1 MKFLVALGIVF
12 SVLSLSFITQ
22 EEGVFDI
29 SANGTKCL
37 KTEYVGHMN
46 ILPPVDSTLIFPP
59 SSACEGCHSA
69 DPNGNAM
76 VNILGEDVSFI
87 SDWEA
92 TMMANSAKDPY
103 WIAKVAHEVY
113 INPDQKNQI
122 ETSCTSCHAPMGHYT
137 SILRGDP
144 HYLMEDLY
152 ADTIGL
158 EGVSCGSCHKIA
170 EENLGTLLGGQL
182 NIDTARV
189 VYGPFTLPFAP
200 PMQQFV
206 GFEPLYSDHVSSSE
220 LCASCHTLVIESLDL
235 DGQAT
240 GNVYIEQATY
250 HEWLNSMYSA
260 NDLSC
265 QSCHLPVL
273 EEPVVVSANY
283 QFLEPRP
290 HYSQH
295 ELVGGNV
302 TMLQMMKTY
311 RDTLN
316 ITADTSNF
324 DRTISK
330 TLKMLQQ
337 KSLNADLDYLGSTS
351 DTLLFEY
358 TIENKAG
365 HKFPSGFPSRRAF
378 VEFLL
383 IDTDQGDT
391 VFHSGG
397 YNEDFELI
405 AHNEDFEPHYDFI
418 SKEDQVQVY
427 ELVPADIN
435 GDFTT
440 ILERGYQTI
449 KDNRLVPKGFS
460 SDHFTYDTVAVVGMA
475 VEDSNYNLNTDGS
488 EGSGTDKI
496 IFGIKM
502 GTFTGSVKAYAK
514 VHYQTLSPRW
524 INPLFEDAQLPEI
537 QHFKSMYE
545 TSDLQPI
552 VISSDSI
559 DVANIKLVSGV
570 FNSLKTKQANVF
582 PNPILSGFTVQV
594 DPELDIL
601 DMRCYN
607 TDGLEIPYKKV
618 GRNGLELLS
627 DYKGLVLIYIKVE
640 NGDRYLSKLIIQ

>member
-46 ILPPVDSTLIFPP
+46 IMPPVDSTLIFPP

-189 VYGPFTLPFAP
+189 VYGPFALPFAP

-324 DRTISK
+324 DRTISN

-488 EGSGTDKI
+488 EGSGADKI

>member
-22 EEGVFDI
+22 EESVFDI
-29 SANGTKCL
+29 NANGTKCL

-46 ILPPVDSTLIFPP
+46 IMPPVDSTLIFPP

-182 NIDTARV
+182 NIDTSRV
-189 VYGPFTLPFAP
+189 VYGPFALPFAP

-337 KSLNADLDYLGSTS
+337 KSLNADLDYLGSSS
-351 DTLLFEY
+351 DTLFFDY

-383 IDTDQGDT
+383 IDTEQGDT
-391 VFHSGG
+391 IFHSGG

-488 EGSGTDKI
+488 EGSGMDKI
-496 IFGIKM
+496 SFGIKM

-559 DVANIKLVSGV
+559 DVANLKLVSGV
-570 FNSLKTKQANVF
+570 FNSLETKHANIF
-582 PNPILSGFTVQV
+582 PNPILSGFTAQL

-601 DMRCYN
+601 DIHCYK
-607 TDGLEIPYKKV
+607 TDGHEIPYKQI
-618 GRNGLELLS
+618 GRNGLEFLS

>member
-316 ITADTSNF
+316 ITADTINF

>member
-1 MKFLVALGIVF
+1 MKFLVTLGIVF

-22 EEGVFDI
+22 EESVFDI
-29 SANGTKCL
+29 SVDGTKCL

-46 ILPPVDSTLIFPP
+46 IMPPVDSTLIFPP

-144 HYLMEDLY
+144 NYLMEDLY

-189 VYGPFTLPFAP
+189 VYGPFALPFAP

-206 GFEPLYSDHVSSSE
+206 GFEPLYSNHVSSSE

-250 HEWLNSMYSA
+250 HEWLNSMYSS
-260 NDLSC
+260 NDQSC

-337 KSLNADLDYLGSTS
+337 KSLNADLDYLGSSS

-383 IDTDQGDT
+383 IDTEQGDT
-391 VFHSGG
+391 IFHSGG

-496 IFGIKM
+496 SFGIKM

-552 VISSDSI
+552 VISSDSV

-570 FNSLKTKQANVF
+570 FNSYKTKQAAIF
-582 PNPILSGFTVQV
+582 PNPILSGSTVQV
-594 DPELDIL
+594 DPELDIF
-601 DMRCYN
+601 DIRCYN
-607 TDGLEIPYKKV
+607 TDGLEIPYKQV
-618 GRNGLELLS
+618 GRNGLELLT